1 MTPRELAIATSAIAN
16 AICDGHLP
24 NRLNHAPSTINI
36 AAVMPIGLTEAII
49 VRRDLD
55 GSCSLAAAEQL
66 LRETWPEHFQ
76 LKKEPQRV
84 CKSQIAVENQQMFVA
99 VHASKT
105 APRPWR
111 PTPLRPP
118 LKKAC

>member
-24 NRLNHAPSTINI
+24 NRLNHAISTINM

-84 CKSQIAVENQQMFVA
+84 RKSQIAGREPADVRRRARQ
-99 VHASKT
+99 
-105 APRPWR
+105 
-111 PTPLRPP
+111 
-118 LKKAC
+118 